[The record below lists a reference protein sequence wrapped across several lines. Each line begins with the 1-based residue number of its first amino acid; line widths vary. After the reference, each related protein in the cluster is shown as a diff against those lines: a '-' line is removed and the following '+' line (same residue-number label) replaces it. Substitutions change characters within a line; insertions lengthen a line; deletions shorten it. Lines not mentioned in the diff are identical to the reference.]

1 MPPDELIPSNRD
13 ELSRR
18 GDGVNPITSKMAHDL
33 LARSNETLDE
43 IIAEAID
50 WLNTF
55 RQGGSKRGQTLNL
68 NISLSFA
75 SVIRMSECHASS
87 VLSILGRFIM

>member
-1 MPPDELIPSNRD
+1 MPC
-13 ELSRR
+13 
-18 GDGVNPITSKMAHDL
+18 
-33 LARSNETLDE
+33 ETLDFHCLAGFLFAVGLQRKGE
-43 IIAEAID
+43 
-50 WLNTF
+50 
-55 RQGGSKRGQTLNL
+55 SKRGQTLNL